1 MKKTYFILAAA
12 SAMVAASACSGKA
25 DKATTPAEEATA
37 KVETT
42 AEYAGT
48 VPGADVEGI
57 RYTVKLTA
65 VNDSTGTYDM
75 TQDYVNGTETVQSF
89 DSKGDYVVIAKDGAK
104 YVKIGEGAG
113 ATYFRCDADT
123 ALTMVNVDLE
133 LPIRPAD
140 YTLTRTK

>member
-37 KVETT
+37 KVET
-42 AEYAGT
+42 
-48 VPGADVEGI
+48 I

-89 DSKGDYVVIAKDGAK
+89 DSKGDYVVITKDGAK